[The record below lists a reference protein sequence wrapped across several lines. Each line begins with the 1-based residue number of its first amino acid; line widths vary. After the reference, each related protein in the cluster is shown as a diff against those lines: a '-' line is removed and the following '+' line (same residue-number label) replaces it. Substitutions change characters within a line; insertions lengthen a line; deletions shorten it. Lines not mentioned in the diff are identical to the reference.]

1 MKNIVIELDG
11 LVCPMCS
18 SKIENCLK
26 KQKGIENASISY
38 NNSKAKVS
46 FNEEEIFVE
55 EIKEIIEDLGYDVL
69 NIKE

>member
-18 SKIENCLK
+18 SKIENSLK
-26 KQKGIENASISY
+26 KQNGIQSVNISY

-46 FNEEEIFVE
+46 FNEEEITIE
-55 EIKEIIEDLGYDVL
+55 EIKDIIEDLGYDVL
-69 NIKE
+69 SIK